1 MCTTCGRESNRAAA
15 HPSSIRDNPSLR
27 YCAPQTT
34 KIRISGSNYCS
45 ASHPTR
51 GTTVGRRRERETYG
65 FVGRNGE
72 AIEDAA
78 AAAAHRAGDKGR
90 PRGGGAKIWAKSGSG
105 VGTPCRTCNK
115 IKKQLASA
123 CSGGASIQWT
133 ATVEDGGPQRQRVK
147 PGSGGEP
154 KAAAEGGAARASEGA
169 EEEGPQP
176 GGGSEKAHSRGGSHR
191 SRNRV
196 GPAFQ
201 PSRVKQK

>member
-105 VGTPCRTCNK
+105 VGTPCGTTCNK
-115 IKKQLASA
+115 IKKQLASV
-123 CSGGASIQWT
+123 CSCGARRSRGGRRWRAVRSGNASSPGPAAYRSCGGGWSGTRERGSRGGRPT
-133 ATVEDGGPQRQRVK
+133 ARWWVG
-147 PGSGGEP
+147 
-154 KAAAEGGAARASEGA
+154 
-169 EEEGPQP
+169 EGPQP
-176 GGGSEKAHSRGGSHR
+176 RRKSPLQESCGAC
-191 SRNRV
+191 V
-196 GPAFQ
+196 PA
-201 PSRVKQK
+201 

>member
-51 GTTVGRRRERETYG
+51 GKTVGRRRERETYG

-105 VGTPCRTCNK
+105 VGTPCGTTCNK
-115 IKKQLASA
+115 IKKQLASV
-123 CSGGASIQWT
+123 CSGGARRSRGGRRWR
-133 ATVEDGGPQRQRVK
+133 AVRSGNASSPGPAANRKLRRRVERH
-147 PGSGGEP
+147 
-154 KAAAEGGAARASEGA
+154 ARAREPRRKAHSQVVGRRRPTA
-169 EEEGPQP
+169 EEEVTAP
-176 GGGSEKAHSRGGSHR
+176 GIVWGLR
-191 SRNRV
+191 SSQAV
-196 GPAFQ
+196 
-201 PSRVKQK
+201 